1 MAGEYSTSS
10 LSPADV
16 IALISAN
23 SALSFVASGAP
34 MLVSDLLANYPAG
47 AAYNGMY
54 ANVTNLF
61 NGTSSATAG
70 GVREVLRCRQDITN
84 GVYAWTVQREG
95 YNSASTMT
103 GGTLVA
109 MPLITPPTIRLTG
122 TLIGNVTLSASAT
135 NAYVGLKQ
143 RFIQNS
149 TLGLFVTTITGLIG
163 SNITLLGNTVQDLEY
178 TVSGWAKAST

>member
-1 MAGEYSTSS
+1 MGEYSASG
-10 LSPADV
+10 LSQADV
-16 IALISAN
+16 LALISAN
-23 SALSFVASGAP
+23 SALSFVQSGAP
-34 MLVSDLLANYPAG
+34 MLLSDLLTNYPAG
-47 AAYNGMY
+47 PTYAGMY

-61 NGTSSATAG
+61 NGTSTSTAG

-84 GVYAWTVQREG
+84 GTYAWTVQREG
-95 YNSASTMT
+95 YNTTASMT

-109 MPLITPPTIRLTG
+109 VPLITPPTIRLTG
-122 TLIGNVTLSASAT
+122 TLIGNITLSASAT

-178 TVSGWAKAST
+178 TASGWAKAST